1 MPAEIRRVTPDEWR
15 ELRDTR
21 LNALWDA
28 PDAFGGSYD
37 ASLARTEEWWIEW
50 ARKSAESGEQ
60 AMFLAWDDAQPVG
73 IAGTYLDEDG
83 RRVVIAMWV
92 RPAHQGMGLGRRLLD
107 AVVAWVRAQGAHEV
121 YIDVADGNDAAR
133 GLYETYGFVETGIVK
148 PLRDGSPIAVRG
160 MKLKL

>member
-1 MPAEIRRVTPDEWR
+1 MEIRRVTADEWR

-28 PDAFGGSYD
+28 PDAFGASYD
-37 ASLARTEEWWIEW
+37 VSVVRPQEWWIEW
-50 ARKSAESGEQ
+50 ARESAESEAQ
-60 AMFLAWDDAQPVG
+60 AMFLAWDDEQAVG

-92 RPAHQGMGLGRRLLD
+92 RPAHRGLGVGRRLLD
-107 AVVAWVRAQGAHEV
+107 AVVGWVRARGAHEI
-121 YIDVADGNDAAR
+121 YLDVADGNDAAR
-133 GLYETYGFVETGIVK
+133 GLYETYGFAETGVVR
-148 PLRDGSPIAVRG
+148 PLREGSHIGVHG